1 MSDAAPVA
9 AETPKT
15 TRPVDKDG
23 NPLKPC
29 CVCLD
34 TKQLRDVCVIEK
46 GREQCLDLI
55 EAHKACMRNL
65 GFNV

>member
-1 MSDAAPVA
+1 MSDSAPA
-9 AETPKT
+9 AEKPKI

-29 CVCLD
+29 CVCPE
-34 TKQLRDVCVIEK
+34 TKSVRDVCIIEK
-46 GREQCLDLI
+46 GQEHCLDLI
-55 EAHKACMRNL
+55 EAHKACMRKL